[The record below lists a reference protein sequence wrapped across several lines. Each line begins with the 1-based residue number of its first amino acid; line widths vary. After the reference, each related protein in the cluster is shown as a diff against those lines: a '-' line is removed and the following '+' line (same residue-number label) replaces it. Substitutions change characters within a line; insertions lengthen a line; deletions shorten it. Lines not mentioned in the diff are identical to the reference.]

1 MGRNG
6 NSIVGRLAMASES
19 MKVCLRV
26 LKKGN
31 KSRYDTYSVKDVPL
45 FIVSVIST
53 HTPFRVWSRRL
64 DASSRQCRRHPRLQ
78 LPSKAGASSNS
89 MACSSIPFLGCEPAS
104 QRALLA
110 ILPLICRSRALFETD
125 IVE

>member
-31 KSRYDTYSVKDVPL
+31 KSRYYIYAT
-45 FIVSVIST
+45 FIISVIST
-53 HTPFRVWSRRL
+53 HTPFRYGRVLKYSQTPIKRTPL
-64 DASSRQCRRHPRLQ
+64 GPRL
-78 LPSKAGASSNS
+78 GV
-89 MACSSIPFLGCEPAS
+89 
-104 QRALLA
+104 R
-110 ILPLICRSRALFETD
+110 LIGVSA
-125 IVE
+125 